1 MSDLR
6 MEKLS
11 NAFFILV
18 GSAGYTVLSGL
29 EIYNFLC
36 CESLAYY
43 LIVTE
48 IVFIAI
54 RFLLFVF
61 VILFRVFTCYSTKYE
76 WVYKIYLV
84 MILIGLLQFGT
95 LTFFYSLFYSRWFT
109 LIIIGEF
116 FFGGAAAIC
125 DLRNVKA
132 LEYEEGKKKKMYPV
146 QEEKDDV

>member
-18 GSAGYTVLSGL
+18 GSVVYTVLSGL

-36 CESLAYY
+36 CDSLAYY

-48 IVFIAI
+48 IIFIAI

-84 MILIGLLQFGT
+84 MILIGELVIRSQDKLHRILCEFKVWMKLRIKLDDMVNWVLYLKLQVICIIKIYNSQNKNLLI
-95 LTFFYSLFYSRWFT
+95 S
-109 LIIIGEF
+109 
-116 FFGGAAAIC
+116 
-125 DLRNVKA
+125 
-132 LEYEEGKKKKMYPV
+132 
-146 QEEKDDV
+146 